1 MKITAKKKPMRET
14 EDLIKIEVKQ
24 CWKAKGLDW
33 AVDWGGRKRLFSL
46 RDMAEYM
53 YAVHRDCKRTTEKT
67 HSALLPLS
75 RRLLSLSL
83 KIIEPIPNRGFQQ
96 HG

>member
-1 MKITAKKKPMRET
+1 MRET

-53 YAVHRDCKRTTEKT
+53 YAVHRDCKRTAEKT